1 MSSLELKVPPPLVA
15 LCAALLMWLAAK
27 ATPSLELSV
36 WLRVGVGAAFVVVG
50 MGMGLAGLL
59 AFRQAKTTINPTK
72 PTAASSLVTRGV
84 YTFSRNPM
92 YLGLLFVLLGF
103 VSILASP
110 MALVLLPA
118 FVAYINRFQI
128 TPEERVLALLFGQ
141 AFTAYKTKVRRWL

>member
-1 MSSLELKVPPPLVA
+1 
-15 LCAALLMWLAAK
+15 MWLAAK